1 MKKVISLILAVMLV
15 FALCAIGVSAADV
28 TIEPTATVGGQTVTM
43 TATGV
48 QDSFTKFD
56 IMIIFGSSGG
66 PYTYALWFDPSG
78 TFSFDKDVTLKKSVF
93 DENFNQVDYTFAAKA
108 GTVYSIAAGVNG
120 ESWSE
125 YGVTLDDGN
134 TWMIIDSSN
143 PGNYANSP
151 ADTAL
156 AAFPGTVLE
165 VAAAAPAPAEP
176 EPAPAE
182 PEPAPAEPAP
192 APAETAP
199 APAETEPAPAE
210 TAPAPAETA
219 PAPAETAPAPAETAP
234 APAPAP
240 APATTPITGKTYTVV
255 AGDCLWSIAQ
265 RVYGTGTKWGELWA
279 ANTSIIA
286 NPRLIFPGQVIQI
299 P

>member
-1 MKKVISLILAVMLV
+1 MKKVISLLLAVMLV

-28 TIEPTATVGGQTVTM
+28 TIQPTATVGGQTVTM

-56 IMIIFGSSGG
+56 IMVIFGSSGG
-66 PYTYALWFDPSG
+66 PYTYALWFDSTG

-93 DENFNQVDYTFAAKA
+93 DENFNQVDYTFDAKA

-156 AAFPGTVLE
+156 ASFPGTVLE
-165 VAAAAPAPAEP
+165 VAAAAPAEP

-182 PEPAPAEPAP
+182 PEPAPAEPAPAPAETEPAPAETAP

-210 TAPAPAETA
+210 TAPAPAET
-219 PAPAETAPAPAETAP
+219 TP

-240 APATTPITGKTYTVV
+240 KPATTPITGKTYTVV

-279 ANTSIIA
+279 ANASTIA